1 MIEMSVARVG
11 LYYPY
16 VHFSNKTWLKAA
28 ALYWPKMARI
38 VPEGY
43 PVNDDSITQ
52 ALIDELDFV
61 IDLSPDSAKAAASN
75 MVSEALNAAPVRFGY
90 QYKVPSD
97 VLRKEHPRPYRLI
110 FDNWADELYLKELF
124 DSPRPWLPQ
133 WDSPWL
139 TAAAHN
145 SRVSRPIRE
154 ALVRENWAIRDGAWL
169 AMHPKVFWVYMC

>member
-1 MIEMSVARVG
+1 
-11 LYYPY
+11 
-16 VHFSNKTWLKAA
+16 
-28 ALYWPKMARI
+28 
-38 VPEGY
+38 
-43 PVNDDSITQ
+43 
-52 ALIDELDFV
+52 
-61 IDLSPDSAKAAASN
+61 PDSAKAAASN
-75 MVSEALNAAPVRFGY
+75 MVSEALNAAPVQFGY

-139 TAAAHN
+139 TAAARN

-169 AMHPKVFWVYMC
+169 AMHPKVFWVYMCVLAKLLADRNNLLPVTDQVVAHAVANGWTPDRIIAALGDSPLGSAANE